1 MSEEQFKRDME
12 RIMQSTNI
20 IATPET
26 DERFG
31 VEGYFWLYSV
41 GMKDNYDMP
50 DIEMRGVP
58 GMLMRAAM
66 SSMNQINAYRL
77 SSEKPILVGQTVSWG
92 CGDIRVH
99 QADDWNGRYQW
110 RAEDMLRL
118 MSRDTDVPG
127 CSCCDRSHIEE

>member
-1 MSEEQFKRDME
+1 ME

-20 IATPET
+20 IATPEL

-58 GMLMRAAM
+58 GMLMRSAM
-66 SSMNQINAYRL
+66 SSMNEINAYRL

-92 CGDIRVH
+92 CGNIRVH
-99 QADDWNGRYQW
+99 QADDWDGRYQW
-110 RAEDMLRL
+110 KAEDMLRL

-127 CSCCDRSHIEE
+127 CACCDRSHIEE

>member
-1 MSEEQFKRDME
+1 MSEEQFERDME

-110 RAEDMLRL
+110 RAENMLRL